1 MSNAVV
7 IISSETSYLEDK
19 TAALGYDVYAFDEY
33 THKNLNKVSNIKYL
47 KSFIKNISNQMHGS
61 EIKDITPIMDGL
73 RLIKSEAEIE
83 VLKKTIELFELKI
96 QEIQARN
103 SNPLS

>member
-33 THKNLNKVSNIKYL
+33 THKNLS
-47 KSFIKNISNQMHGS
+47 
-61 EIKDITPIMDGL
+61 
-73 RLIKSEAEIE
+73 LIHI
-83 VLKKTIELFELKI
+83 
-96 QEIQARN
+96 
-103 SNPLS
+103 